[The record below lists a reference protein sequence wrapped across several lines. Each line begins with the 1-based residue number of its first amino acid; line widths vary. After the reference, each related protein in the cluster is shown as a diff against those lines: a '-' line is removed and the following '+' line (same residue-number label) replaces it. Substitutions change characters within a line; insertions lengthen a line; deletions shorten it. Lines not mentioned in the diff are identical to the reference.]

1 MCLSQEDFVLCL
13 SQEGFVDRVFP
24 LTPCFKLDREM
35 VVGLAELRVLASYCE
50 VFIFRTAQLI
60 TIVGF
65 NWPAVD
71 FSFGLDVAAV
81 AAPSVADAVC
91 NRCATALSGR
101 HSPLWHRPKN

>member
-50 VFIFRTAQLI
+50 VFIFRLTTNYL
-60 TIVGF
+60 
-65 NWPAVD
+65 ND
-71 FSFGLDVAAV
+71 FMNDLTHD
-81 AAPSVADAVC
+81 SV
-91 NRCATALSGR
+91 S
-101 HSPLWHRPKN
+101 SPGSN